1 MKFQYAITKELLQ
14 AFLNIVV
21 LEEKLKSLP
30 LDRSLQASLF
40 QEAKVKTS
48 HFSGKIEG
56 NCLTLKQSE
65 DLAQG
70 KRVDAPAKDIQ
81 EIKNLFELFAFLE
94 SGPKTSAPLKSNFVC
109 TLHKLVEKNIVKG
122 KLLGHYREAQNA
134 VFDATTG
141 DIVYLPP
148 EAKDV
153 ETLMLEFFQQ
163 LNHNR
168 WEHELIR
175 AAVTHFGLVTIH
187 PFMDGNG
194 RTARALSTFLLLKS
208 AFLFPRYIPWDEYF
222 YHHRRQYYQLLH
234 DAQGDNFYERKGIW
248 DLQRWLEFFVYG
260 VEEILQSFLEKMGGE
275 MEIHSLSDR
284 QKRGLHFLKKKQQ
297 MTNKDYR
304 RLNNISNFTALMDL
318 RDLENRGL
326 IRKLGKGRAVRYL
339 LK

>member
-1 MKFQYAITKELLQ
+1 MKFQYTITKELLQ
-14 AFLNIVV
+14 AFLNIGA
-21 LEEKLKSLP
+21 LEEKLKALP
-30 LDRSLQASLF
+30 LETSLQAALF
-40 QEAKVKTS
+40 RDAKMKTS

-65 DLAQG
+65 DLVTG
-70 KRVDAPAKDIQ
+70 KKVDAPAKDIQ

-94 SGPKTSAPLKSNFVC
+94 RGSKTSAPLKSNFVC
-109 TLHKLVEKNIVKG
+109 TLHKLVEKNIVRG
-122 KLLGHYREAQNA
+122 KLLGHFREAQNA
-134 VFDATTG
+134 VFDAATG

-153 ETLMLEFFQQ
+153 EALMLEFLQQ
-163 LNHNR
+163 LNHNE
-168 WEHELIR
+168 WEHGLIR
-175 AAVTHFGLVTIH
+175 ACIAHFGLVTIH

-194 RTARALSTFLLLKS
+194 RTARALSTFLLLRS

-248 DLQRWLEFFVYG
+248 DIQRWLEFFVYG
-260 VEEILQSFLEKMGGE
+260 VEGVLQSFLEKMETQTG
-275 MEIHSLSDR
+275 IHPLNAR

-304 RLNNISNFTALMDL
+304 LLNKISNFTALMDL
-318 RDLENRGL
+318 RDLETKGL
-326 IRKLGKGRAVRYL
+326 IRKLGEGRSVRYVS
-339 LK
+339 K

>member
-1 MKFQYAITKELLQ
+1 MKFQYSITKEILQ
-14 AFLNIVV
+14 AFLNIAA
-21 LEEKLKSLP
+21 LEGKLKTLP
-30 LDRSLQASLF
+30 LDVSLRVSLF
-40 QEAKVKTS
+40 QEAKVKSS

-65 DLAQG
+65 DLAAG
-70 KRVDAPAKDIQ
+70 KKVDAPAKDIQ
-81 EIKNLFELFAFLE
+81 EIKNLFELFTYLE
-94 SGPKTSAPLKSNFVC
+94 RRSKTAVTLNNDFVC
-109 TLHKLVEKNIVKG
+109 LLHKFVEKNIVKG
-122 KLLGHYREAQNA
+122 KLLGHFREAQNA
-134 VFDATTG
+134 VFDSSTG
-141 DIVYLPP
+141 GVVYLPL

-153 ETLMLEFFQQ
+153 EKLMKEFLES
-163 LNHNR
+163 LNHHP

-175 AAVTHFGLVTIH
+175 AAVAHFGLVTIH

-208 AFLFPRYIPWDEYF
+208 PFLFPRIIPWDEYF

-234 DAQGDNFYERKGIW
+234 DAQGDNFYERKGGW
-248 DLQRWLEFFVYG
+248 NLQRWLEFFVYG
-260 VEEILQSFLEKMGGE
+260 VEEVLQSFLEKMGGE

-304 RLNNISNFTALMDL
+304 LLNNISNFTALIDL
-318 RDLENRGL
+318 RDLESRGL